1 MFTSLFVKKKISH
14 KEIAQKFVHPTLQT
28 IDDTYSDFLDA
39 IFSDPELT
47 EHPPLDYKDPRKF
60 SLIIIAGNMKFFEKI
75 LSAYEENNL
84 CQAIIEEMSK
94 AFETNFHEMQAELEK
109 YSSFIS
115 RVNHPSKNI
124 LYGMSKAVFFKF
136 KLGKYQED
144 YFAQLNTPNPIFLKR
159 IDNLVENYIW
169 DWKSFFDKTKITL

>member
-1 MFTSLFVKKKISH
+1 
-14 KEIAQKFVHPTLQT
+14 
-28 IDDTYSDFLDA
+28 
-39 IFSDPELT
+39 
-47 EHPPLDYKDPRKF
+47 
-60 SLIIIAGNMKFFEKI
+60 MKFFEQI

-84 CQAIIEEMSK
+84 CQAIIEEMAT

-136 KLGKYQED
+136 KLGQYQED